1 MGISV
6 SAMCSDGPAPDAPA
20 SPATLTGRRAVGDET
35 AAERNVDGPVV
46 DEATV
51 DGSTVPEPAVA
62 QPGTPTWRSRI
73 SPTLPLLVPPLL
85 YALASAYNYSRFLA
99 HPTRGAPGGADGVIY
114 SWYFE
119 WIEQSVIHLHN
130 PFISPAMNAPLG
142 VNVMWNTSLF
152 ALALVCV
159 PLTALIGAGPTVGLL
174 AVLAPVASA
183 TTAYFVLRRLTGRA
197 SSSALAAALY
207 GFGPFFVGQNGH
219 LHLIFAVFPPLLLLL
234 GHQLIVRQDKD
245 PRRAGLWLGVATGVQ
260 LLISEEIVV
269 LAAIVAAAS
278 VVILAAT
285 DWRAV
290 AGRVRHAAIGLGVAA
305 LTAVVIAGVPLGY
318 QLFGPLALAHGVVPS
333 GQRLDLSGLV
343 RPGVSQY
350 YASASD
356 IAAFKAMPANG
367 VENTG
372 YLGWALIGVTLAMC
386 AALMIRRERFV
397 FWWLG
402 TTLVAVALSL
412 GTPVVANGRTLGA
425 GLWALVRRIPML
437 DGVVVVR
444 FTLITTLLVALMLAW
459 GLAKLNGRA
468 FAVGLIVV
476 AAALVPLRPAAR
488 YYGIVPIK
496 TPRFF
501 TTSAVNVIP
510 RDATVF
516 LMPYG
521 TDPGTVA
528 VPMQWQ
534 IRAHLRFRLIGGYSV
549 FSHHGRMTY
558 GPDLPAFA
566 RTLRDIGVSGL
577 PPSAAELAAGRAS
590 IGPSRV
596 RYVVIADGQ
605 WNAALVFRTAAEL
618 TGCTPR
624 RSLDVTLCEV
634 R

>member
-1 MGISV
+1 MSLEGRAAPGGDSPEDV
-6 SAMCSDGPAPDAPA
+6 SAVTLAERPIATEQAVALPA
-20 SPATLTGRRAVGDET
+20 
-35 AAERNVDGPVV
+35 AAE
-46 DEATV
+46 AT
-51 DGSTVPEPAVA
+51 PAE
-62 QPGTPTWRSRI
+62 PGTAWRSRL
-73 SPTLPLLVPPLL
+73 SWAGPRLVPPLL
-85 YALASAYNYSRFLA
+85 YLLASAYNYSRFLA
-99 HPTRGAPGGADGVIY
+99 HPTRGVPGGADGVIY

-130 PFISPAMNAPLG
+130 PFFSPAMNAPLG
-142 VNVMWNTSLF
+142 VNVMWNTSLL
-152 ALALVCV
+152 ALAVVCI
-159 PLTALIGAGPTVGLL
+159 PFTALIGAGPTIGFL

-197 SSSALAAALY
+197 TSSALAAALY

-219 LHLIFAVFPPLLLLL
+219 LHLIFAVFPPLLLLF
-234 GHQLIVRQDKD
+234 GHQLLVRQDKD
-245 PRRAGLWLGVATGVQ
+245 PRRTGLWLGAATGLQ

-269 LAAIVAAAS
+269 LAAVVAAAS

-305 LTAVVIAGVPLGY
+305 LTTVVIAGVPLGY
-318 QLFGPLALAHGVVPS
+318 QFFGPRALANGVLPT
-333 GQRLDLSGLV
+333 GQRLDLAGLV

-350 YASASD
+350 YASPSD

-386 AALMIRRERFV
+386 AALMIRRERFA

-402 TTLVAVALSL
+402 TALVAVVLSV
-412 GTPVVANGRTLGA
+412 GTPVVANGRTLGT
-425 GLWALVRRIPML
+425 GPWEWVRRIPMF
-437 DGVVVVR
+437 DGVLVVR

-468 FAVGLIVV
+468 LAVGLVVV
-476 AAALVPLRPAAR
+476 AAAFVPLRPAAR
-488 YYGIVPIK
+488 YNAILPIK

-501 TTSAVNVIP
+501 TTSAVQVIP

-521 TDPGTVA
+521 TGPGTVA
-528 VPMQWQ
+528 IPMEWQ

-549 FSHHGRMTY
+549 FSHHGVMTY
-558 GPDLPAFA
+558 GPDLPVFA
-566 RTLRDIGVSGL
+566 RMLRDLAVSGQPL
-577 PPSAAELAAGRAS
+577 SATDLAAGRAS
-590 IGPSRV
+590 VGRSRV

-605 WNAALVFRTAAEL
+605 PNGALVVRTAAEL
-618 TGCTPR
+618 TGCSPR
-624 RSLDVTLCEV
+624 RSVDVTLCEV
-634 R
+634 RS

>member
-1 MGISV
+1 MPLEGTTVVGGAV
-6 SAMCSDGPAPDAPA
+6 SARPAIPP
-20 SPATLTGRRAVGDET
+20 VEQ
-35 AAERNVDGPVV
+35 AAADP
-46 DEATV
+46 TP
-51 DGSTVPEPAVA
+51 SK
-62 QPGTPTWRSRI
+62 PGAAWRSMLSWAAPR
-73 SPTLPLLVPPLL
+73 LVPPLL
-85 YALASAYNYSRFLA
+85 YVIASAYNYSRFLV
-99 HPTRGAPGGADGVIY
+99 HPTRGVPGGADGVIY

-119 WIEQSVIHLHN
+119 WIEQSVTHLHN
-130 PFISPAMNAPLG
+130 PLVSPAMNAPIG

-152 ALALVCV
+152 ALALVCI
-159 PLTALIGAGPTVGLL
+159 PLTALIGAGPTVGFL

-183 TTAYFVLRRLTGRA
+183 TTAYFVLRRLTGRV

-219 LHLIFAVFPPLLLLL
+219 LHLIFAVFPPLLLLF
-234 GHQLIVRQDKD
+234 GHQLFVLQDKD
-245 PRRAGLWLGVATGVQ
+245 PRRTGLWLGVATGLQ
-260 LLISEEIVV
+260 LLIAEEIVV
-269 LAAIVAAAS
+269 LAAIVAAVS

-305 LTAVVIAGVPLGY
+305 LTTVVIAGVPLGY
-318 QLFGPLALAHGVVPS
+318 QFFGSLALAHGVLPT
-333 GQRLDLSGLV
+333 GQRLDLAGLV

-356 IAAFKAMPANG
+356 IAAFRAMPANG

-372 YLGWALIGVTLAMC
+372 YLGWALIGVTLATC
-386 AALMIRRERFV
+386 VALMLRRERFA

-402 TTLVAVALSL
+402 TALVAAVLSL
-412 GTPVVANGRTLGA
+412 GTPVIANGRTLGT
-425 GLWALVRRIPML
+425 GPWAWVRRIPMF
-437 DGVVVVR
+437 DGVLVVR

-468 FAVGLIVV
+468 LAVGLIVV
-476 AAALVPLRPAAR
+476 AAAFVPLRPAAR
-488 YYGIVPIK
+488 YNAILPIK

-501 TTSAVNVIP
+501 TTSAVKTIP

-528 VPMQWQ
+528 VPMEWQ

-605 WNAALVFRTAAEL
+605 WNAALVVRTAAEL

>member
-1 MGISV
+1 MSLEG
-6 SAMCSDGPAPDAPA
+6 PA
-20 SPATLTGRRAVGDET
+20 SPGGDPPADAAVTLAERPIATELPADLPT
-35 AAERNVDGPVV
+35 AAEAAPTKPR
-46 DEATV
+46 EA
-51 DGSTVPEPAVA
+51 
-62 QPGTPTWRSRI
+62 WRSRL
-73 SPTLPLLVPPLL
+73 SRAAPLLVPPPL
-85 YALASAYNYSRFLA
+85 YALSSAYNYSHFLA
-99 HPTRGAPGGADGVIY
+99 HPTRGVPGGADGVIY

-130 PFISPAMNAPLG
+130 PFVSPAMNAPIG

-159 PLTALIGAGPTVGLL
+159 PLTALIGAGPTIGFL

-207 GFGPFFVGQNGH
+207 GFGPFFAGQNGH
-219 LHLIFAVFPPLLLLL
+219 LHLIFAVFPPLLLLF
-234 GHQLIVRQDKD
+234 GHELFVRQDKD
-245 PRRAGLWLGVATGVQ
+245 PRRTGLWLGVATGVQ

-269 LAAIVAAAS
+269 LAAIVAAVS

-305 LTAVVIAGVPLGY
+305 LTTVVIAGVPLGY
-318 QLFGPLALAHGVVPS
+318 QFFGPLALARGVLPT
-333 GQRLDLSGLV
+333 GQRLDLAGLV

-386 AALMIRRERFV
+386 VALMIRCERFA

-402 TTLVAVALSL
+402 TALVTVALSL
-412 GTPVVANGRTLGA
+412 GTPVVVSGRTLGT
-425 GLWALVRRIPML
+425 GPWEWVHRIPMF
-437 DGVVVVR
+437 DGVLVVR

-468 FAVGLIVV
+468 FAAGLIVV
-476 AAALVPLRPAAR
+476 AAVFVPLRPAAR
-488 YYGIVPIK
+488 YDAILPIK

-501 TTSAVNVIP
+501 TTSAVKAIP

-521 TDPGTVA
+521 TEPGTVA
-528 VPMQWQ
+528 VPMEWQ

-549 FSHHGRMTY
+549 FNHHGQMTY
-558 GPDLPAFA
+558 GPDLPVFA
-566 RTLRDIGVSGL
+566 RMLRDIGQSGQ
-577 PPSAAELAAGRAS
+577 PPSAAELATGRAS
-590 IGPSRV
+590 VGPSRV

-605 WNAALVFRTAAEL
+605 WNAGLVVRTAAEL

-624 RSLDVTLCEV
+624 RSVDVTVCEV
-634 R
+634 RR